1 MEEKIVKKDIRDTW
15 TNRTWWKVA
24 KWLLVGAQAVTAAI
38 LIVSLLQTNII
49 SGPIL
54 GLAIGGLVLLLILN
68 IVELLIR
75 KRTSIVMQV
84 ICVIL
89 SVISIAASCFA
100 MTYTGA
106 FNGFLGK
113 VTERKPEM
121 KEYSVIVAEK
131 SAYQNLTDLNQKDIG
146 FLETDPK
153 AGNAEQKLKET
164 LEFEASSYADMDTLL
179 GALSSTLSDA
189 VVLESSRTE
198 VLEEN
203 EKNPLA
209 DTRTIYTFEIE
220 LESEDVEIVKKAVT
234 EEPFIVYI
242 SGSDSRHGVQA
253 TARSDVNIVA
263 VVNPKDAKILLVS
276 IPRDTYVQLHDTVGL
291 KDKLTHAGVY
301 GIEMSKT
308 TIEDFLG
315 INIDYTIKVS
325 FDTVVKV
332 VDQLDGIDIDSDTA
346 MELKAENGK
355 LCTYIVG
362 KQHLDGDCA
371 LRFARERKSYETG
384 DRHRG
389 ENQQQVITSII
400 DKLSSSRDYILKLP
414 TILNIAADSFETS
427 LLRGEI
433 TDFIRLQLQKQP
445 KWQVKSI
452 AVDGTGTMLPTY
464 SMGANLP
471 LYVMIPNEATVVDA
485 RSQIEEYL
493 RTAPADDT
501 IDADASDV
509 VETDNSK

>member
-1 MEEKIVKKDIRDTW
+1 MEEKNVKKDIRDTW
-15 TNRTWWKVA
+15 TNRTWWKVL
-24 KWLLVGAQAVTAAI
+24 KWLLVGAQAVTAVM

-54 GLAIGGLVLLLILN
+54 GLAIGGLILLLVIN
-68 IVELLIR
+68 VVELLMR
-75 KRTSIVMQV
+75 KRTTVAAQVLCAICAVLSIV
-84 ICVIL
+84 
-89 SVISIAASCFA
+89 ASSFA
-100 MTYTGA
+100 LTYTGA
-106 FNGFLGK
+106 FNGFVGK

-121 KEYSVIVAEK
+121 KEYSVIVANK
-131 SAYQNLTDLNQKDIG
+131 SNYQGVNDLNQKNIG

-153 AGNAEQKLKET
+153 AGNAEQKLKEIVA
-164 LEFEASSYADMDTLL
+164 FEASSYADMDTLL

-189 VVLESSRTE
+189 VVLESSRTD
-198 VLEEN
+198 VLKES

-209 DTRTIYTFEIE
+209 DTRVIYTFEIE
-220 LESEDVEIVKKAVT
+220 LESADVEIMKKAVT

-263 VVNPKDAKILLVS
+263 VVNPKEAKILLVS
-276 IPRDTYVQLHDTVGL
+276 IPRDTYVQLHGTVGL

-308 TIEDFLG
+308 TIEDFLNVD
-315 INIDYTIKVS
+315 INYTIKVS

-332 VDQLDGIDIDSDTA
+332 VDQLDGIDINSDLA

-355 LCTYIVG
+355 VCKYVVG

-400 DKLSSSRDYILKLP
+400 DKMSSSRDYILKLP

-427 LLRGEI
+427 LSREEI

-471 LYVMIPNEATVVDA
+471 LYVMIPNEATVVEA
-485 RSQIEEYL
+485 RNQIEEYM
-493 RTAPADDT
+493 TVTPIDNNAENSADNT
-501 IDADASDV
+501 TEV
-509 VETDNSK
+509 DNT